1 MTWDEMYKAAV
12 QFDVDEG
19 SILGEDA
26 VHFAVQ
32 QVNAAL
38 DEAANLFWNDCRDCE
53 HHRREADRA
62 TKIRALKIEGK
73 G

>member
-1 MTWDEMYKAAV
+1 MTWDDMYKGAV
-12 QFDVDEG
+12 KFDVEEG
-19 SILGEDA
+19 SVLGEDA

-38 DEAANLFWNDCRDCE
+38 EEAIVAAQPFGGTGIP
-53 HHRREADRA
+53 EA
-62 TKIRALKIEGK
+62 IRALKIEVK

>member
-12 QFDVDEG
+12 KFDLGEG
-19 SILGEDA
+19 SVLGEDA

-38 DEAANLFWNDCRDCE
+38 EQAIVAAQPFGGTGIPG
-53 HHRREADRA
+53 A
-62 TKIRALKIEGK
+62 IRALKIEVK
-73 G
+73 E